1 MQILIRNGNLYKL
14 GCVVRMV
21 VDSILPHAKCGPNDH
36 RKDAPLFSRNS
47 CLAII
52 LSNPKKSDSCGMTP
66 LHYAAQNSQN
76 GAKTSEHLL
85 NKASYALINWQDH
98 KGRTALHLGIVSNNF
113 AKMFG
118 PKPESEIGL

>member
-1 MQILIRNGNLYKL
+1 
-14 GCVVRMV
+14 
-21 VDSILPHAKCGPNDH
+21 
-36 RKDAPLFSRNS
+36 
-47 CLAII
+47 
-52 LSNPKKSDSCGMTP
+52 MTP

-98 KGRTALHLGIVSNNF
+98 KGRTALHLGIVSNNL

-118 PKPESEIGL
+118 PKPGSNQKSGFGTRKSDKRIKC

>member
-1 MQILIRNGNLYKL
+1 
-14 GCVVRMV
+14 
-21 VDSILPHAKCGPNDH
+21 
-36 RKDAPLFSRNS
+36 
-47 CLAII
+47 
-52 LSNPKKSDSCGMTP
+52 MTP

-118 PKPESEIGL
+118 LKPDSEIGL